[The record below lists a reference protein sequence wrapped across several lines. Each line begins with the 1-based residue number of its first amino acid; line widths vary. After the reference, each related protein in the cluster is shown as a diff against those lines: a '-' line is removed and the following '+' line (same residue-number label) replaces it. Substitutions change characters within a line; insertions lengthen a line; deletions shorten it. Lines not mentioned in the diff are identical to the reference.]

1 MTTITCKKLQKN
13 NRSSDS
19 ELCCVSDKV
28 DSCNN
33 DRKCPASN
41 LPTKEEYLGLGLGLG
56 ELGGGGGSNA
66 FKTKVRG
73 IN

>member
-1 MTTITCKKLQKN
+1 
-13 NRSSDS
+13 
-19 ELCCVSDKV
+19 VSDKV

-56 ELGGGGGSNA
+56 GLGGGGGSNA